1 MSGGIYEGPNGEL
14 LHGDGKL
21 VRLACQSDTCY
32 TDTPMWPFRTRPIPP
47 KHALERRVDALED
60 DIAHLR
66 SRLNKLRGWLT
77 GAARQDNDDEQ
88 DVEDEVLDMIQ
99 RRTGAR

>member
-1 MSGGIYEGPNGEL
+1 
-14 LHGDGKL
+14 
-21 VRLACQSDTCY
+21 
-32 TDTPMWPFRTRPIPP
+32 MWPFRTRPTPP

-77 GAARQDNDDEQ
+77 GAARRDGEEEDD
-88 DVEDEVLDMIQ
+88 VADEVLDMIQ
-99 RRTGAR
+99 RRTRA